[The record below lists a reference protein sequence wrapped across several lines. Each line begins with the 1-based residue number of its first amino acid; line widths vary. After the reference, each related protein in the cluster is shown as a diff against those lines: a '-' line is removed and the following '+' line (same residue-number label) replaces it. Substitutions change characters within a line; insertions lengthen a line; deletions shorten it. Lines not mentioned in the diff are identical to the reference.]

1 MFQIGDI
8 VELYNSEEDKVYT
21 GMISSNIMAST
32 TNWHDEYDE
41 EEEYY
46 KVVWFDEK
54 NSLTEEHYSNL
65 EKVS

>member
-1 MFQIGDI
+1 MFKIGDI

-21 GMISSNIMAST
+21 GMISSNIMASS
-32 TNWHDEYDE
+32 WHDE

-54 NSLTEEHYSNL
+54 SSLTEEHYSNL

>member
-32 TNWHDEYDE
+32 WNDE

-54 NSLTEEHYSNL
+54 SSLTEEHYSNL

>member
-8 VELYNSEEDKVYT
+8 VKLYNSEEDKVYT
-21 GMISSNIMAST
+21 GMISSNIMASI
-32 TNWHDEYDE
+32 WHDEE
-41 EEEYY
+41 EEYYKEEYY

-54 NSLTEEHYSNL
+54 SSLTQEHYSNL

>member
-8 VELYNSEEDKVYT
+8 VKLYNSEEDKVYT
-21 GMISSNIMAST
+21 GMISSNIMASIW
-32 TNWHDEYDE
+32 NDEEE

-54 NSLTEEHYSNL
+54 SSLTQEHYSNL